1 MLIKTKLAVTTTREG
16 ARDAE
21 TLYIKFLTAEKA
33 SIYRLDVAFPV
44 LGLAEGNSVRMPA
57 PLAQRCIRDLQGGER
72 GCRNQPKCFA
82 INGLTTKTMRLTV
95 TSVRCHTAQSSAS
108 GFNA

>member
-44 LGLAEGNSVRMPA
+44 LETGRWVTTIQGEPK
-57 PLAQRCIRDLQGGER
+57 RDFSITSTAL
-72 GCRNQPKCFA
+72 CR
-82 INGLTTKTMRLTV
+82 
-95 TSVRCHTAQSSAS
+95 
-108 GFNA
+108 